1 MLKNDG
7 LPYVI
12 SPYALIWDGDF
23 YYVLGMNHRRNQIN
37 TFRVDRI
44 SRQPEI
50 LDEAATPAQDN
61 LNLANYSREV
71 FRMYDTE
78 EPVEVSLLC
87 ENSLMKH
94 LIDHFGMDVETET
107 VDDNHFRA
115 RVLVCT
121 SPTFYRWVFG
131 WCGRM
136 KIESPAFVLDEYH
149 RMARAAL
156 E

>member
-1 MLKNDG
+1 
-7 LPYVI
+7 
-12 SPYALIWDGDF
+12 
-23 YYVLGMNHRRNQIN
+23 
-37 TFRVDRI
+37 
-44 SRQPEI
+44 
-50 LDEAATPAQDN
+50 
-61 LNLANYSREV
+61 
-71 FRMYDTE
+71 MYDTE

-94 LIDHFGMDVETET
+94 LIDHFGLDLETET

>member
-1 MLKNDG
+1 
-7 LPYVI
+7 
-12 SPYALIWDGDF
+12 
-23 YYVLGMNHRRNQIN
+23 
-37 TFRVDRI
+37 
-44 SRQPEI
+44 
-50 LDEAATPAQDN
+50 
-61 LNLANYSREV
+61 
-71 FRMYDTE
+71 MYDME

-94 LIDHFGMDVETET
+94 LIDHFGLDVETET

-136 KIESPAFVLDEYH
+136 KIESPAFVLDEYQ
-149 RMARAAL
+149 RDGEGCAGMSL
-156 E
+156 FQILTETVTV

>member
-1 MLKNDG
+1 
-7 LPYVI
+7 
-12 SPYALIWDGDF
+12 
-23 YYVLGMNHRRNQIN
+23 
-37 TFRVDRI
+37 
-44 SRQPEI
+44 
-50 LDEAATPAQDN
+50 
-61 LNLANYSREV
+61 
-71 FRMYDTE
+71 MYDME

-94 LIDHFGMDVETET
+94 LIDHFGLDVETET

-136 KIESPAFVLDEYH
+136 KMKALLSYWTNISGWRGLRWNESVSDLTETVTV
-149 RMARAAL
+149 
-156 E
+156 